1 MSHITRISSQHISP
15 QTPAFLTLPLYLS
28 SLMCPGTVS
37 SSGEALR
44 SGPQIDCSV
53 VVIITDTSRLHMLT
67 DQKKIRSDRTVGC
80 DVRPARTS
88 FGRHFLAAVEKCFA
102 GAAL

>member
-1 MSHITRISSQHISP
+1 MNLITAHL
-15 QTPAFLTLPLYLS
+15 TPYHTVPLSLSLRLS
-28 SLMCPGTVS
+28 SLIRSGTAP

-53 VVIITDTSRLHMLT
+53 VVITTDASRLRMHT